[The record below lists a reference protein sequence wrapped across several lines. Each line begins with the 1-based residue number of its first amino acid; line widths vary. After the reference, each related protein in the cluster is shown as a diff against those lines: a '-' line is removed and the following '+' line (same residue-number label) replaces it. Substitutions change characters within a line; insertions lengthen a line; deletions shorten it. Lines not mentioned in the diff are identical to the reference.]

1 MFFDPENENPSPRSR
16 LVRGSMDDEYRAGL
30 GQQGP
35 SGADAF
41 ARMVC
46 MRQQTA
52 SSWRL
57 VNIGQEYARGESR
70 ASSNGT
76 VAMWLLCCW
85 LLVRGGFWR
94 DATTNQQPATSNPV
108 LLP

>member
-1 MFFDPENENPSPRSR
+1 MFFGPENENPSPRESH

-52 SSWRL
+52 SSCRL
-57 VNIGQEYARGESR
+57 ENIEASMR
-70 ASSNGT
+70 A
-76 VAMWLLCCW
+76 
-85 LLVRGGFWR
+85 
-94 DATTNQQPATSNPV
+94 
-108 LLP
+108 